1 MKKILISAICLGM
14 PFVNQVFSQTIAQWR
29 GIDRKGVYHEQH
41 LLHSWPAGG
50 PGLIWSSDSVG
61 NGYGAP
67 AVTADRL
74 YITGETDSVEY
85 LYAFDLS
92 GHLLWKNACGREWM
106 ISYPGSRST
115 PTVTIDGIYVCT
127 GLGDLTCFDPASGQ
141 ELWTVNMIGDLHGTH
156 ALHGHSE
163 SPLVD
168 GDKVF
173 LTPGGADTNVVAL
186 NRHTGKILWICK
198 GRGERSAYNSPIL
211 INLPARKLLVTFS
224 AYAIMG
230 IDTETGQM
238 LWWQEQ
244 DTYALPD
251 RKPGYGDT
259 HSNSAWYEDG
269 TIYYIAG
276 DGNGAVKLKL
286 SADGSQVQQVW
297 RNQSIDNFMG
307 GFIKTGNSIFTCGY
321 TRKNLQRLDAETGI
335 STDSLKC
342 GAGTIIMAD
351 GMLYYYNQR
360 GEMNLI
366 KWQGGQP
373 QIISTFRITRG
384 KREHFSHP
392 VISDGIFYLRRGNA
406 LMAFEIKEKR

>member
-1 MKKILISAICLGM
+1 MKKILISAICLGIL
-14 PFVNQVFSQTIAQWR
+14 FLNHVSAQTIAQWR
-29 GIDRKGVYHEQH
+29 GTDRKGVYNEPH
-41 LLHSWPAGG
+41 LLRFWPAGG
-50 PGLIWSSDSVG
+50 PRMIWSSDSVG
-61 NGYGAP
+61 NGFGAP
-67 AVTADRL
+67 AVTSDRL

-85 LYAFDLS
+85 LYSFDLS
-92 GHLLWKNACGREWM
+92 GHLLWKTACGKEWM

-115 PTVTIDGIYVCT
+115 PTATADGIYVCT
-127 GLGDLTCFDPASGQ
+127 GLGDLSCFDPGTGSR
-141 ELWTVNMIGDLHGTH
+141 LWTVSMINDLHGTH
-156 ALHGHSE
+156 TLHGHSE

-168 GDKVF
+168 GNKVF
-173 LTPGGADTNVVAL
+173 MTPGGADTNVVAL
-186 NRHTGKILWICK
+186 DRHTGRILWICK

-211 INLPARKLLVTFS
+211 IQLPARSILVTFS

-244 DTYALPD
+244 DTYPLAE

-269 TIYYIAG
+269 YIYYIAG

-286 SADGSQVQQVW
+286 SADGSQVRQVW

-307 GFIKTGNSIFTCGY
+307 GFVKTGNSIYTCGY
-321 TRKNLQRLDAETGI
+321 ARKNLQRLDAETGL
-335 STDSLKC
+335 STDFLKC
-342 GAGTIIMAD
+342 GAGTLIMAD
-351 GMLYYYNQR
+351 SMLYYYNQR

-366 KWQGGQP
+366 KWQGRKP
-373 QIISTFRITRG
+373 EVISSFRITRG

-392 VISDGIFYLRRGNA
+392 VIRNGVLYLRRGNA
-406 LMAFEIKEKR
+406 LMAFDIKDRS

>member
-1 MKKILISAICLGM
+1 MKKILILAICLGIL
-14 PFVNQVFSQTIAQWR
+14 FSNQAFTQVIAQWR
-29 GIDRKGVYHEQH
+29 GTDRKGVYNESH
-41 LLHSWPAGG
+41 LLRSWPAGG
-50 PGLIWSSDSVG
+50 PRMVWSSDSVG
-61 NGYGAP
+61 NGFGAP
-67 AVTADRL
+67 AVTSDHL

-92 GHLLWKNACGREWM
+92 GHLLWKTACGREWM

-115 PTVTIDGIYVCT
+115 PTITADGIYVCT
-127 GLGDLTCFDPASGQ
+127 GLGDLSCFVPGTGRR
-141 ELWTVNMIGDLHGTH
+141 LWTVSMIGDLHGTH
-156 ALHGHSE
+156 PLHGHSE
-163 SPLVD
+163 SPLVE

-186 NRHTGKILWICK
+186 DRHTGKIIWICK

-211 INLPARKLLVTFS
+211 IHLPARKILVTFS

-230 IDTETGQM
+230 IDAETGQM

-244 DTYALPD
+244 DTYPLSE

-259 HSNSAWYEDG
+259 HSNSAWYEDSY
-269 TIYYIAG
+269 IYYIAG

-307 GFIKTGNSIFTCGY
+307 GFVITGNSIYTCGY
-321 TRKNLQRLDAETGI
+321 TRKNLQRHDKETGI

-342 GAGTIIMAD
+342 GAGTIILAD
-351 GMLYYYNQR
+351 DRLYYYNQR

-366 KWQGGQP
+366 KCQDGQP
-373 QIISTFRITRG
+373 EVISTFKITRG

-392 VISDGIFYLRRGNA
+392 VIRNGALYLRRGNA
-406 LMAFEIKEKR
+406 LMAFDIKDRS